1 MATVRAESAE
11 SPTRAR
17 ILDAAAR
24 LFREKGYAATSQR
37 DIASA
42 CGLTAASLYY
52 HFASKEDVLAE
63 VLDVGI
69 LRPLDTL
76 KKALAE
82 LAPRTPPRE
91 RLRVAIATHLEAL
104 FHQGD
109 YTSAHFR
116 IWKVAPREVQARNL
130 VLRDKYEAVWITL
143 LEDLRGEG
151 AIRTNVDLRVLRLFL
166 IGGMNLTLDWY
177 QDGDYTLDE
186 LAEIYTDFLLEG
198 IGVE

>member
-1 MATVRAESAE
+1 
-11 SPTRAR
+11 
-17 ILDAAAR
+17 
-24 LFREKGYAATSQR
+24 
-37 DIASA
+37 
-42 CGLTAASLYY
+42 
-52 HFASKEDVLAE
+52 
-63 VLDVGI
+63 
-69 LRPLDTL
+69 
-76 KKALAE
+76 
-82 LAPRTPPRE
+82 
-91 RLRVAIATHLEAL
+91 
-104 FHQGD
+104 
-109 YTSAHFR
+109 
-116 IWKVAPREVQARNL
+116 